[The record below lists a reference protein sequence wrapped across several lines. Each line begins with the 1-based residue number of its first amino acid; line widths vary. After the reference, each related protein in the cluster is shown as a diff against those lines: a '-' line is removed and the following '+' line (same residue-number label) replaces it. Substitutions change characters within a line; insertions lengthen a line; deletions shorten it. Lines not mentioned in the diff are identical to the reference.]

1 MKELDNDRIQSY
13 LTTNRCESVMNVPY
27 SSQWGGVWEGQIR
40 TTRSIR
46 SSGQSYSTDFCSQ
59 RSQRKNGYVLTVIA
73 HLLVWSHG
81 YSQQST
87 IDISMC
93 EWSKELEPLTPNH
106 LLTMKNKTLLPPPGN
121 FVKEEVYVQKRW
133 RKVQFLAEQ
142 FWSRWWKDYLTS
154 VNSRQKWLRPK
165 RNLKIGNIVIVQE
178 VPRNEWPLGKIMPIG
193 DFNRSTRFF
202 LVPWR

>member
-1 MKELDNDRIQSY
+1 MS
-13 LTTNRCESVMNVPY
+13 
-27 SSQWGGVWEGQIR
+27 
-40 TTRSIR
+40 
-46 SSGQSYSTDFCSQ
+46 
-59 RSQRKNGYVLTVIA
+59 
-73 HLLVWSHG
+73 
-81 YSQQST
+81 
-87 IDISMC
+87 

-142 FWSRWWKDYLTS
+142 FWSRWWKDYLLS
-154 VNSRQKWLRPK
+154 VNTRQKWFRPK

-178 VPRNEWPLGKIMPIG
+178 VLRNKWPLGKIMPIG

-202 LVPWR
+202 SFCEDKAWILKKRDMTQILISSKYQCKEWSSCWKAWSKTSSNGNVWCAQWNYSGFNITSPFRIINNLVGV